1 MKYSIIQTA
10 VLLILRLVLGYHF
23 LYEGID
29 KLLNETWTS
38 APFLLQAN
46 WIYTDF
52 FHSLA
57 NNQTYLRIT
66 DLLNIWGQIL
76 IGISLIIGLYSKV
89 AAYFGAFLLFMYYIT
104 VPPFLNNQM
113 LIDKNVIEFLCFLVI
128 AIFPTSQIFGI
139 DFLLKK
145 TK

>member
-1 MKYSIIQTA
+1 MKYSITQIII
-10 VLLILRLVLGYHF
+10 LLVLRLVLGYHF
-23 LYEGID
+23 LYEGIE
-29 KLLNETWTS
+29 KLFSETWTS

-57 NNQTYLRIT
+57 NDQTYLRIT